1 MSRFVYGLNPVLEA
15 LKAHP
20 HEVVRVLLER
30 GRGGRRSQ
38 GGERVAGAAAA
49 AGVRIEEAP
58 QGELS
63 RRSRGGVHQGVGAE
77 LAEFRYAELPDLIE
91 AARARGEPPFLL
103 LLDGVTDPQNL
114 GALVR
119 SAHALGA
126 HGVVL
131 PKDRAAGITPAA
143 FKAAAG
149 ALEHC
154 PVARVTNLSRALD
167 DLKDEQVW
175 SVALGAE
182 GDREL
187 RELDLTA
194 GTALVLGSEGKGVR
208 PLVRKTCDHVAR
220 IPMWGKVGSLNVAA
234 AGAIALYEVA
244 RQRRA
249 LPKVP

>member
-20 HEVVRVLLER
+20 QDVVRVLLER
-30 GRGGRRSQ
+30 GRDGRRSH
-38 GGERVAGAAAA
+38 GGERVAEAAEA
-49 AGVRIEEAP
+49 AGVRIEDAP
-58 QGELS
+58 HGELA

-77 LAEFRYAELPDLIE
+77 LAEFRYAELPDLLD
-91 AARARGEPPFLL
+91 AARARGEPPLLL

-114 GALVR
+114 GALLR

-131 PKDRAAGITPAA
+131 PKDRAAGITPAVS
-143 FKAAAG
+143 KAAAG

-167 DLKDEQVW
+167 DLKDAQVW
-175 SVALGAE
+175 SVALAADA
-182 GDREL
+182 DRDLPEV
-187 RELDLTA
+187 DLTS
-194 GTALVLGSEGKGVR
+194 GIALVLGSEGKGVR

-220 IPMWGKVGSLNVAA
+220 IPMLGRVGSLNVAA
-234 AGAIALYEVA
+234 AGAIALYEAA

-249 LPKVP
+249 RRTDP